1 MVDNGSSDNV
11 GIKTKTLSKSSFN
24 CSNLGVNSV
33 YFTVRDAS
41 SNESIGEITVTV
53 LDTIRPVIANMPTN
67 KVVGFCNAAQ
77 SYNLPTA
84 TDNCGNITVKQI
96 AGLPSGSNFPI
107 GITTN
112 TFELSDESGNKVTA
126 SFTINVNAATNIDTF
141 PSLEM
146 CQDKGLLELSNGAA
160 NMTFSGSGIMK
171 DKKTFDPMLAG
182 TGNHTITA
190 IFIDAMGCTNTGT
203 FNITVFPVPDKPEI
217 VRISSNVLAA
227 QKDYYSYQWY
237 RNNEMIAGATS
248 RNYTVTQSGIYGLVV
263 KNASGC
269 ENGSD
274 PFAIGVPLGG
284 SIITKDKDLFNVYPN
299 PSTNVF
305 FIELKGINAKGTK
318 ITIIDMIGKEV
329 MAFETD
335 KDLIEMNVIDFAAG
349 TYYVKIENGNN
360 FMVKPIII
368 AK

>member
-1 MVDNGSSDNV
+1 
-11 GIKTKTLSKSSFN
+11 
-24 CSNLGVNSV
+24 
-33 YFTVRDAS
+33 
-41 SNESIGEITVTV
+41 
-53 LDTIRPVIANMPTN
+53 
-67 KVVGFCNAAQ
+67 
-77 SYNLPTA
+77 
-84 TDNCGNITVKQI
+84 
-96 AGLPSGSNFPI
+96 
-107 GITTN
+107 
-112 TFELSDESGNKVTA
+112 
-126 SFTINVNAATNIDTF
+126 
-141 PSLEM
+141 
-146 CQDKGLLELSNGAA
+146 
-160 NMTFSGSGIMK
+160 
-171 DKKTFDPMLAG
+171 
-182 TGNHTITA
+182 
-190 IFIDAMGCTNTGT
+190 
-203 FNITVFPVPDKPEI
+203 
-217 VRISSNVLAA
+217 
-227 QKDYYSYQWY
+227 
-237 RNNEMIAGATS
+237 MIAGATS

-318 ITIIDMIGKEV
+318 ITIIDIIGKEV